1 VTQLREAPAARP
13 FALAREEGERIWFG
27 GSAMTIKAS
36 AATTGGLL
44 TLIETRSPI
53 GHGPPLHVHHD
64 EDEAFYVI
72 EGALEI
78 VCGQARYEAGEG
90 AFAFLPR
97 GIAHTFRV
105 VSDVLVRMLT
115 IAVPG
120 GLENFFRD
128 AGAPAE
134 HDGFPPAGP
143 IDTSGSGR
151 SRRATAPRSWGR
163 RSASTA
169 HSPGANRRS
178 APGAAVSRPAV
189 DYTTRSASRV
199 LSSRRMILPVE
210 VLGRSGTNCTERGTL

>member
-1 VTQLREAPAARP
+1 MTQLREAPAARP
-13 FALAREEGERIWFG
+13 FALAREEGERIWFA

-44 TLIETRSPI
+44 SLIETHSPI

-78 VCGQARYEAGEG
+78 VCGEERYEAAEG

-105 VSDVLVRMLT
+105 VSDVPVRMLT

-128 AGAPAE
+128 AGMPAE
-134 HDGFPPAGP
+134 HDGFPPPGP
-143 IDTSGSGR
+143 IDIERVRRISPRYGAEIVGPPIGAGR
-151 SRRATAPRSWGR
+151 A
-163 RSASTA
+163 
-169 HSPGANRRS
+169 
-178 APGAAVSRPAV
+178 
-189 DYTTRSASRV
+189 
-199 LSSRRMILPVE
+199 
-210 VLGRSGTNCTERGTL
+210 

>member
-1 VTQLREAPAARP
+1 METAGQRPGMPNDWSPMTQLHEAPAARP
-13 FALAREEGERIWFG
+13 FALERDEGERIWFA

-44 TLIETRSPI
+44 SLIETLSPI

-72 EGALEI
+72 EGELEI
-78 VCGQARYEAGEG
+78 VCGQERYEAGAG

-105 VSDVLVRMLT
+105 VSEVPVRMLT

-134 HDGFPPAGP
+134 HDGLPPAGP
-143 IDTSGSGR
+143 IEVERIRQVSPRYGTEIVGPPIGVGR
-151 SRRATAPRSWGR
+151 P
-163 RSASTA
+163 
-169 HSPGANRRS
+169 
-178 APGAAVSRPAV
+178 
-189 DYTTRSASRV
+189 
-199 LSSRRMILPVE
+199 
-210 VLGRSGTNCTERGTL
+210 